1 MPEFEYDAFIS
12 HAWEDKST
20 FVEPLVLELN
30 KLGLKAWY
38 DRFSLRVGD
47 SLHDSIELGLANSRY
62 GVVVFSP
69 AFFAKNWTKAELNG
83 LVAREMDGHKVILPI
98 WHQLTRADVLKSL
111 PIMADKLALLS
122 SDGVASVAKSLVE
135 VIRPELLTVENS
147 TDAAVLAGKRLAEA
161 VNRDHPG
168 YEIRLNTGPSIS
180 ITNPGPKSEGVIASI
195 FQDGLR
201 ADIFVNDAEKL
212 KQPPQMQLH
221 FSSAGLGKIKEG
233 VRTGKAQSLIS
244 GEFRFGGSSIP
255 MMPPAENIDSG
266 RLEVVPSVAGV
277 PELDVR
283 LEVDA
288 AGGVLRVPV
297 MKQKVVRAGTEEI
310 EFLLYHPAQPF
321 QIGFA
326 HSLRPGGP
334 PQDFNLSTLFS
345 SFDFSRIDTCV
356 KFIDALMAGG
366 EFRIFDL
373 TTDRIFMRAGMS
385 QEAGWMP
392 RGLET
397 LIAMVASIEQYF
409 RVSIPWPSRIP
420 DDEIEKAHI
429 LNCLISGEEF
439 GTNLSLTAMCP
450 KNSSLRTH
458 SKIWKNSPISLFF
471 ESTDPDKVTTLFGV
485 PIPVPSWGMYTEQA
499 TPVDVETAVC
509 AVEDAPEG
517 SIVLIP
523 MRGLS
528 PTFVRFKSSLGASAL
543 GTVSMNVEAA
553 LNS

>member
-1 MPEFEYDAFIS
+1 MPESEYDAFIS
-12 HAWEDKST
+12 HASEDKST
-20 FVEPLVLELN
+20 FVEPLMLELS

-47 SLHDSIELGLANSRY
+47 SLHDSIELGLSNSRY

-69 AFFAKNWTKAELNG
+69 AFFAKKWTRAELNG

-98 WHQLTRADVLKSL
+98 WHRLTRAEVLKEL
-111 PIMADKLALLS
+111 PIMADKVALLS
-122 SDGVASVAKSLVE
+122 SDGVASVARSLVE
-135 VIRPELLTVENS
+135 VIRPELLTVRSS

-168 YEIRLNTGPSIS
+168 YEIRLTTGLSVPV
-180 ITNPGPKSEGVIASI
+180 TNPDPKPEGVIASI
-195 FQDGLR
+195 FQDGTR
-201 ADIFVNDAEKL
+201 ADIFVTDAEKL
-212 KQPPQMQLH
+212 NQPPQIQLH
-221 FSSAGLGKIKEG
+221 FSNTGLEKIKEG

-266 RLEVVPSVAGV
+266 HLEMVPNVARV

-283 LEVDA
+283 LEVDN
-288 AGGVLRVPV
+288 AGDVLRVPV
-297 MKQKVVRAGTEEI
+297 MKQKVLRAGTEEI
-310 EFLLYHPAQPF
+310 EFLLYHPTQPF

-334 PQDFNLSTLFS
+334 PQDFNLSTSFS
-345 SFDFSRIDTCV
+345 SFDFSRIDPCV

-385 QEAGWMP
+385 QEADWMP
-392 RGLET
+392 RGLAT
-397 LIAMVASIEQYF
+397 LIAMVASIERYF
-409 RVSIPWPSRIP
+409 SVSIPWPSRIP
-420 DDEIEKAHI
+420 DDEIEKAYI

-450 KNSSLRTH
+450 KNSSLQTH
-458 SKIWKNSPISLFF
+458 TQIWKSGPVSLYF
-471 ESTDPDKVTTLFGV
+471 ESTDPNKITTLFGV
-485 PIPVPSWGMYTEQA
+485 PISVPSWGMYTEQA
-499 TPVDVETAVC
+499 VPIDVDTALS

-517 SIVLIP
+517 SIVPIP
-523 MRGLS
+523 MRGLT
-528 PTFVRFKSSLGASAL
+528 PTFVRFKSSLGASAFAN
-543 GTVSMNVEAA
+543 GPVNGATAP
-553 LNS
+553 NS